1 MKRIGLLLS
10 VLMVWGVGGLYSQ
23 TYSPNDPD
31 WRQGRHDYK
40 KTARAPWRCNA
51 PMSVSKEWDHEDPND
66 SYIFVTTA
74 DINGDGVAEI
84 FYTGDDRGWLDG
96 APNVWLNIY
105 GSTICDN
112 AFWAD
117 QAAGDCVIG
126 ANGVLCPLTEE
137 DTWGNVDGYFTK
149 GNFSCGEVYR
159 RSESEY
165 HSNLTIADV
174 NGDGNPEVFRGVG
187 TYAVSVNGNAG
198 SYSENWSV
206 NMGTNVGTPVLGDFD
221 GDGVLEACF
230 PLTNRTINCRNAI
243 NGAFKW
249 SWSMPCGFIG
259 IISDEY
265 GPASWYTQAV
275 MAEDLDGDGKDELVA
290 LGSSCVAAFKY
301 GVGLWWVN
309 STYGATTAGA
319 IGKLNSDPYPDVV
332 FKSTYPVDSTC
343 WDDEYGNTYCYYN
356 YAYVVL
362 NGINGSLISMFSDAT
377 EGCSAPTIADI
388 TGDGINDVIIACT
401 NPVAYSASNGWSGR
415 VWTGIGAAPYTITS
429 DLVVARRTNTSLML
443 VLGDGS
449 CYTNLWSCPV
459 AVMDYDD
466 ISNVEEGKV
475 LEFLRVE
482 GGKGYILIKGYS
494 GNVEIYNTSGRLIK
508 SAKVEGEGRFDLP
521 SGAYMVKLG
530 KDSRVV
536 IVR

>member
-1 MKRIGLLLS
+1 MA
-10 VLMVWGVGGLYSQ
+10 WGVGGLYSQ

-40 KTARAPWRCNA
+40 KTARAPWRCNT
-51 PMSVSKEWDHEDPND
+51 PMSVSKQWDHEDPND
-66 SYIFVTTA
+66 SYIYVTTA

-84 FYTGDDRGWLDG
+84 FYTGDDRGWFDG

-105 GSTICDN
+105 GSTICDD

-117 QAAGDCVIG
+117 LATGDCVIG
-126 ANGVLCPLTEE
+126 ANGVLCPLLEE
-137 DTWGNVDGYFTK
+137 DTWGGTDGYFTK

-159 RSESEY
+159 RREDEA

-187 TYAVSVNGNAG
+187 NWAVSVNGNAG
-198 SYSENWSV
+198 SYTENWAV
-206 NMGTNVGTPVLGDFD
+206 DMGTRVGTPVLGDFD

-230 PLTNRTINCRNAI
+230 PLANNTINCRNAI

-259 IISDEY
+259 LLY
-265 GPASWYTQAV
+265 GPSWQTQAV
-275 MAEDLDGDGKDELVA
+275 MAEDLDRDGRDELVA

-301 GVGLWWVN
+301 GVGLWWN
-309 STYGATTAGA
+309 NTSYGATSAGA

-332 FKSTYPVDSTC
+332 FRSAPRDTTC
-343 WDDEYGNTYCYYN
+343 WEDDDGYTYCDYYN
-356 YAYVVL
+356 YAYIVL
-362 NGINGSLISMFSDAT
+362 NGINGSLIAMFSDAT

-388 TGDGINDVIIACT
+388 TGDGINDVIIACRD
-401 NPVAYSASNGWSGR
+401 PVAYSASNGWSGR
-415 VWTGIGAAPYTITS
+415 VWTGTGAAPFSITS

-443 VLGDGS
+443 VLGDAS

-475 LEFLRVE
+475 LESLRVE

-530 KDSRVV
+530 KVSRVV

>member
-1 MKRIGLLLS
+1 MAMKRIGLLLS
-10 VLMVWGVGGLYSQ
+10 VLMVWGVGSLYSQ

-40 KTARAPWRCNA
+40 KTARAPWRCSA
-51 PMSVSKEWDHEDPND
+51 PMSVSKQWDYTDPND

-84 FYTGDDRGWLDG
+84 FYTGRYRLPFFR
-96 APNVWLNIY
+96 APNVWLDIY
-105 GSTICDN
+105 GSAICDN
-112 AFWAD
+112 TFWASR
-117 QAAGDCVIG
+117 AAGDCVIG
-126 ANGVLCPLTEE
+126 ANGVLCPLTKT
-137 DTWGNVDGYFTK
+137 DSSGNVTGYFTK

-159 RSESEY
+159 WSEDQY

-187 TYAVSVNGNAG
+187 NWAVSVNGNAG
-198 SYSENWSV
+198 SYTENWSV
-206 NMGTNVGTPVLGDFD
+206 NMGTYVGTPVLGDFD

-230 PLTNRTINCRNAI
+230 PLTNNTINCRNAI
-243 NGAFKW
+243 NGAFRW

-259 IISDEY
+259 IISDET
-265 GPASWYTQAV
+265 GPPSWITQAV

-332 FKSTYPVDSTC
+332 FGSGTLYSL
-343 WDDEYGNTYCYYN
+343 N
-356 YAYVVL
+356 YVVL
-362 NGINGSLISMFSDAT
+362 NGINGSLIATFSDAT
-377 EGCSAPTIADI
+377 EPCSAPTIADI
-388 TGDGINDVIIACT
+388 TGDGINDVIIACSK
-401 NPVAYSASNGWSGR
+401 PVAYSASNGWSGR
-415 VWTGIGAAPYTITS
+415 IWTATGAAPYTITS

-443 VLGDGS
+443 VLGDNS
-449 CYTNLWSCPV
+449 CVITLWSCPV

-466 ISNVEEGKV
+466 ITNVEEGKV
-475 LEFLRVE
+475 LESLRVE

-508 SAKVEGEGRFDLP
+508 SAKVEGEGRFDLL

-530 KDSRVV
+530 KDSKVV

>member
-1 MKRIGLLLS
+1 
-10 VLMVWGVGGLYSQ
+10 
-23 TYSPNDPD
+23 
-31 WRQGRHDYK
+31 
-40 KTARAPWRCNA
+40 
-51 PMSVSKEWDHEDPND
+51 MSVSKQWDHTDPND

-84 FYTGDDRGWLDG
+84 FYTGDDRGAFDG
-96 APNVWLNIY
+96 APNVWLNIS

-112 AFWAD
+112 SFWAD

-126 ANGVLCPLTEE
+126 ANGVLCPLTET

-159 RSESEY
+159 RSEGEY

-198 SYSENWSV
+198 SYTENWSV

-230 PLTNRTINCRNAI
+230 PLTNNTINCRNAI
-243 NGAFKW
+243 NGAFRW
-249 SWSMPCGFIG
+249 SWSMPCGFID
-259 IISDEY
+259 IISGEY

-275 MAEDLDGDGKDELVA
+275 MAEDLDGDGKDELVG

-332 FKSTYPVDSTC
+332 FKSGS
-343 WDDEYGNTYCYYN
+343 N
-356 YAYVVL
+356 YVVL
-362 NGINGSLISMFSDAT
+362 NGNNGSLIATFSDLN

-388 TGDGINDVIIACT
+388 TGDGINDVIIACW

-415 VWTGIGAAPYTITS
+415 VWTATGSAPYGITS

-443 VLGDGS
+443 VLGDAS
-449 CYTNLWSCPV
+449 CVTNVWSCPV

-466 ISNVEEGKV
+466 ITNVEEGKV
-475 LEFLRVE
+475 LESLRVE

>member
-10 VLMVWGVGGLYSQ
+10 LLIAWGVGGLYSQ

-40 KTARAPWRCNA
+40 KTARAPWRCNT
-51 PMSVSKEWDHEDPND
+51 PMSVSKQWDIRDPND
-66 SYIFVTTA
+66 SDIFVTTA

-84 FYTGDDRGWLDG
+84 FHTGGVRLFSDG

-105 GSTICDN
+105 GSRICN
-112 AFWAD
+112 STFWAD
-117 QAAGDCVIG
+117 EATGECVIG
-126 ANGVLCPLTEE
+126 ANGVLCPLTEM
-137 DTWGNVDGYFTK
+137 DAWGNEDGYFTK

-159 RSESEY
+159 RRESEY
-165 HSNLTIADV
+165 YSNLTIADV
-174 NGDGNPEVFRGVG
+174 NGDGNPEVFRGVN
-187 TYAVSVNGNAG
+187 TWAVSVNGNAG
-198 SYSENWSV
+198 SYTENWAV
-206 NMGTNVGTPVLGDFD
+206 NMGTGVGTPVLGDFD
-221 GDGVLEACF
+221 GDGVLEVCF
-230 PLTNRTINCRNAI
+230 PLTNNTINCRNAI

-249 SWSMPCGFIG
+249 SWSMPCGFITLRG
-259 IISDEY
+259 L
-265 GPASWYTQAV
+265 PSWLTQAV
-275 MAEDLDGDGKDELVA
+275 MAEDLDGDGRDELVA

-309 STYGATTAGA
+309 SSYGASTAGA
-319 IGKLNSDPYPDVV
+319 IGRLNSDPYPDVV
-332 FKSTYPVDSTC
+332 FKSGS
-343 WDDEYGNTYCYYN
+343 N
-356 YAYVVL
+356 YVVL
-362 NGINGSLISMFSDAT
+362 NGINGSLIATFSDAT
-377 EGCSAPTIADI
+377 QGCSAPTIADI

-415 VWTGIGAAPYTITS
+415 VWTGTGAAPYRITS
-429 DLVVARRTNTSLML
+429 DIVVARRTNTSLMI
-443 VLGDGS
+443 VFGDAS
-449 CYTNLWSCPV
+449 CFTTLWSCPV

-466 ISNVEEGKV
+466 ITNVEEGKV
-475 LEFLRVE
+475 LESLRVE